1 MGLDTSVNADILY
14 PHYLFFVMLGKT
26 SISAIRALLFL
37 AQQKGDGWW
46 SPRRLAA
53 ELGESPTYLAK
64 VLRHLV
70 KAGILDVARGVHGG
84 VHLLRRPREVTLL
97 EIVEACQGTIVG
109 DYCRSGRPDADACS
123 FHRAAAELHAA
134 IEGVLGRWT
143 LEGLLKKPETK
154 AVQRGAIACL
164 MQGVTARP
172 CRKGCR
178 DKAPAGA
185 KR

>member
-1 MGLDTSVNADILY
+1 
-14 PHYLFFVMLGKT
+14 MLGKT

-37 AQQKGDGWW
+37 AQQEGDGWW

-53 ELGESPTYLAK
+53 ELGESPTYMAK

-84 VHLLRRPREVTLL
+84 VHLLRKPRGVTLL
-97 EIVEACQGTIVG
+97 EIVEACQGAILG
-109 DYCRSGRPDADACS
+109 DYCRSGRPETHVCS
-123 FHRAAAELHAA
+123 FHRAAAELHDA

-143 LEGLLKKPETK
+143 LDGLLQKPENK
-154 AVQRGAIACL
+154 PVRRGAAACL
-164 MQGVTARP
+164 MQGVTARA
-172 CRKGCR
+172 CRNGCR
-178 DKAPAGA
+178 GKAPAGA